1 MIPTAITTDRISK
14 GMSNHERELKP
25 IDEEPDKPEEFRV
38 GVRLRVFNWS
48 LDRAIKAKGWNRRE
62 AAAACGVALQ
72 TLFHWLSFKS
82 YPREAKALEVAV
94 VLGVS
99 DEILFPAEIRGF
111 RITKQ
116 PEPVSF
122 GREEAL
128 AFGMLSQ
135 EVDPERVA
143 IQGSVTN
150 AIDEAMQGLSERQQ
164 VVLRMR
170 FGLDGGGART
180 LSELAALFGATR
192 ERIRQIEAKALR
204 MLRHPSRSDI
214 LRDYSHDL

>member
-1 MIPTAITTDRISK
+1 MPNY
-14 GMSNHERELKP
+14 GRELAP
-25 IDEEPDKPEEFRV
+25 VDEGVDTPDEFRV
-38 GVRLRVFNWS
+38 GMQVRVFNWS
-48 LDRAIKAKGWNRRE
+48 LDRAIRAKGWSRRE
-62 AAAACGVALQ
+62 AAAACGVHWS
-72 TLFHWLSFKS
+72 TLAKWLAFKNH
-82 YPREAKALEVAV
+82 PRFAKAVEVSI

-99 DEILFPAEIRGF
+99 DETIFPAEIKRL

-128 AFGMLSQ
+128 AFGMVTQ

-143 IQGSVTN
+143 VQASLQESVQ
-150 AIDEAMQGLSERQQ
+150 EAMHGLSERQQ

-180 LSELAALFGATR
+180 LSELAALFGVGR

-214 LRDYSHDL
+214 LRDYMVLEQ

>member
-1 MIPTAITTDRISK
+1 MGTTLNTAATTARISDAI
-14 GMSNHERELKP
+14 P
-25 IDEEPDKPEEFRV
+25 IDEGVNMPDEFRV
-38 GVRLRVFNWS
+38 GVKVRLFNWS
-48 LDRAIKAKGWNRRE
+48 LDRAIKAQGWTRKE
-62 AAAACGVALQ
+62 AAAVCGVALH
-72 TLFHWLSFKS
+72 TLFDWLSFKA

-99 DEILFPAEIRGF
+99 DEILFPTEIRGF

-128 AFGMLSQ
+128 ALGVLS
-135 EVDPERVA
+135 EVNPERVA
-143 IQGSVTN
+143 LQGSLQD

-170 FGLDGGGART
+170 FGLDGEKART
-180 LSELAALFGATR
+180 LAELGRIFGVGR

-214 LRDYSHDL
+214 LRDYMALEQ

>member
-1 MIPTAITTDRISK
+1 
-14 GMSNHERELKP
+14 MSNYGGELAP
-25 IDEEPDKPEEFRV
+25 VDEGVDTPDEFRV
-38 GVRLRVFNWS
+38 GMQVRVFNWS
-48 LDRAIKAKGWNRRE
+48 LDRAIRAKGWSRRE
-62 AAAACGVALQ
+62 AAAACGVHWS
-72 TLFHWLSFKS
+72 TLAKWLAFKS
-82 YPREAKALEVAV
+82 YPQFAKALEVSI

-99 DEILFPAEIRGF
+99 DEIIFPAEIERL

-128 AFGMLSQ
+128 AFGMLTQ

-143 IQGSVTN
+143 VQASLQESVQ
-150 AIDEAMQGLSERQQ
+150 EAMQGLSERQQ

-170 FGLDGGGART
+170 FGLDGEGSRT

-204 MLRHPSRSDI
+204 MLRHPSRSDL

>member
-1 MIPTAITTDRISK
+1 MPNHAI
-14 GMSNHERELKP
+14 EP
-25 IDEEPDKPEEFRV
+25 IDEEPDKPDEFRI
-38 GVRLRVFNWS
+38 GVTFRVFNWS
-48 LDRAIKAKGWNRRE
+48 LDRAIRAKGWNRRE
-62 AAAACGVALQ
+62 AAAACGVHWQ
-72 TLFHWLSFKS
+72 TLSKWLGFQS

-116 PEPVSF
+116 SEPISF

-135 EVDPERVA
+135 EIDPERVA
-143 IQGSVTN
+143 IQGSLTD
-150 AIDEAMQGLSERQQ
+150 AIKEAMQGLREREKL
-164 VVLRMR
+164 VLKLR
-170 FGLDGGGART
+170 FGLEGEEALT
-180 LSELAALFGATR
+180 LTDVAAVVGVTR

-204 MLRHPSRSDI
+204 LLRHPSRSSL
-214 LRDYSHDL
+214 LRDYVG